1 MVVDRFNPGISF
13 VYQPVSGA
21 KLSFLSDLFAVRT
34 ESDFRAWLF
43 EGKPADVDTF
53 MQVPSFSSRRFRSGT
68 RKKSGCGAP
77 SGGDGKNI

>member
-1 MVVDRFNPGISF
+1 MGVDRFNPGISV

-43 EGKPADVDTF
+43 EGKPADVDTSAILF
-53 MQVPSFSSRRFRSGT
+53 IQAVSIRYPKKNPVVARRPGVTAKTFE
-68 RKKSGCGAP
+68 K
-77 SGGDGKNI
+77 